1 VKIQKDKIVDLSYL
15 QDFSFSELEI
25 DAPGILN
32 IGVLNGNESLK
43 SLSVRGNYSKLYLPA
58 FGTDFPGYLSDTI
71 DLDFLTNLPSL
82 EKLRLGPGIRSLT
95 FLKSLPSIIDL
106 EIEDVNSLNGIESLV
121 SLKRLKIGECAS
133 LNGLKPINH
142 LKLESLE
149 FFTTRFNKNLW
160 LDFVDLVTQS
170 VNVEISVEKY
180 KNIPKKRIL
189 ALQEMEG
196 ITDFYFN
203 EDSYWGNSFS
213 FKVNRRTK
221 SK

>member
-1 VKIQKDKIVDLSYL
+1 MKISKDKTIDLSYL
-15 QDFSFSELEI
+15 QDFSFTELEI
-25 DAPGILN
+25 DAPGIIN

-43 SLSVRGNYSKLYLPA
+43 SLSVRGNYSKLYVPA
-58 FGTDFPGYLSDTI
+58 FGTDFPGYLTDTI
-71 DLDFLTNLPSL
+71 ELGELTNLPAI
-82 EKLRLGPGIRSLT
+82 EKLRLGPGIRSVE
-95 FLKSLPSIIDL
+95 FLKSLSSIIDL
-106 EIEDVNSLNGIESLV
+106 EIEDAKCLNGIESLL
-121 SLKRLKIGECAS
+121 SLKRLKIGECAA
-133 LNGLKPINH
+133 LKGLKPINQ

-160 LDFVDLVTQS
+160 LDFVDFVMQS
-170 VNVEISVEKY
+170 ASIDISVEKY

-189 ALQEMEG
+189 ALEEVEG

-213 FKVNRRTK
+213 FTIKRE

>member
-1 VKIQKDKIVDLSYL
+1 MKISKDRTVDLSYL
-15 QDFSFSELEI
+15 QDFSFTELEI

-71 DLDFLTNLPSL
+71 DLDVLTNLPSL
-82 EKLRLGPGIRSLT
+82 EKLRLGPGIRSIT

-106 EIEDVNSLNGIESLV
+106 EIEDAKSLNGIESLLY
-121 SLKRLKIGECAS
+121 LKRLKIGECAS
-133 LNGLKPINH
+133 LKELKPINQ
-142 LKLESLE
+142 LNLESLE
-149 FFTTRFNKNLW
+149 FFTTRFNKNMW
-160 LDFVDLVTQS
+160 LDFLDFVMKSDS
-170 VNVEISVEKY
+170 IDISFEKY

-189 ALQEMEG
+189 AVEELEG

-213 FKVNRRTK
+213 FTIKRK
-221 SK
+221 SKK